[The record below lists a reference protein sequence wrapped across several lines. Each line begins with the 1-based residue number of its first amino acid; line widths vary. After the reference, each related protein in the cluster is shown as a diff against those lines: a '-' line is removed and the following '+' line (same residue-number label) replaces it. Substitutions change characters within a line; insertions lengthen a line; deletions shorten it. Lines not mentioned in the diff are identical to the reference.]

1 MITTTER
8 INQLYAE
15 IRRLRARLATTL
27 TDLRNLVAAA
37 KATLSAHADGEQD
50 ALYYLRDELQAQGHL
65 PPEQERERYHGG
77 RP

>member
-8 INQLYAE
+8 IHQLHAE

-37 KATLSAHADGEQD
+37 KATLNAHADGEQD

-65 PPEQERERYHGG
+65 PQEREREPYHGE

>member
-1 MITTTER
+1 VITTTDP
-8 INQLYAE
+8 ISHLHAE
-15 IRRLRARLATTL
+15 IRRLRARLAAAL
-27 TDLRNLVAAA
+27 TDLHNLVAAA

-65 PPEQERERYHGG
+65 PREREREHYHEE